1 MTAADAA
8 APDGGSGG
16 PLAAE
21 EVPFIGRLRRS
32 IEERRADGRS
42 LALLI
47 VHCGLIGRVD
57 ALWGFP
63 IGDAVRS
70 RIISSLRA
78 EALRE
83 DDFAGA
89 LGRDNLACVLSSVES
104 AQIALL
110 AAQKIL
116 RILNAPLWL
125 GEEEIFASPTIGIA
139 VFPGR
144 AGNVES
150 MMRQAKI
157 ASIAA
162 RGSSGRVALYDEAQ
176 ESGLSALIEESR
188 LRAAIAEDAL
198 DLVFQPQFDLRFGQ
212 IMGVESLLRWSG
224 AGGELVPMRDAF
236 AAAEAGGLL
245 PKLISSVLNR
255 ALRNCSE
262 FRQRAGLDLR
272 IAVHLSARALLE
284 PELVDLVGRALGT
297 WALRAGRLVLE
308 IGDIAMLDAHPE
320 AQAALRLLDKMGVKL
335 SIDDPSASVPS
346 LFWLARLPFNEL
358 KIDLSLVSGWMG
370 DARSEGVLKS
380 LVDLIHHLKLD
391 AAATGVQDDAA
402 AARLAE
408 LGCDF
413 MQGDFKGPPV
423 DSEEFVVRF
432 AG

>member
-8 APDGGSGG
+8 APEGGSSG

-21 EVPFIGRLRRS
+21 EVPFIHQLRRS

-47 VHCGLIGRVD
+47 VYCGLIGRVD

-63 IGDAVRS
+63 IGDAVRA

-78 EALRE
+78 DALRQ
-83 DDFAGA
+83 DDFVGA

-116 RILNAPLWL
+116 RILDAPLWL
-125 GEEEIFASPTIGIA
+125 GEEEIFTSPTIGIA

-150 MMRQAKI
+150 MMRQAKT
-157 ASIAA
+157 ACLAA
-162 RGSSGRVALYDEAQ
+162 RYSSSRVALYSEAQ
-176 ESGLSALIEESR
+176 ETGISGLIQESR

-198 DLVFQPQFDLRFGQ
+198 ELVFQPQFDLRFGQ
-212 IMGVESLLRWSG
+212 IMGVEAMLRWTG
-224 AGGELVPMRDAF
+224 AARELVPMRDAF
-236 AAAEAGGLL
+236 AAAVAGGLV

-272 IAVHLSARALLE
+272 IAINLPARALLE
-284 PELVDLVGRALGT
+284 PELADLVERALGT
-297 WALRAGRLVLE
+297 WALRAGRLMLEIDDIAVLE
-308 IGDIAMLDAHPE
+308 AHAE
-320 AQAALRLLDKMGVKL
+320 AQATIRRLDKIGVKL
-335 SIDDPSASVPS
+335 SIDDPRAPLASF
-346 LFWLARLPFNEL
+346 FWLATMPFNEL
-358 KIDLSLVSGWMG
+358 KIDLNLFSDWMG
-370 DARSEGVLKS
+370 DARSEGLLKS
-380 LVDLIHHLKLD
+380 LVDLAHQLKLD
-391 AAATGVQDDAA
+391 VAVVGVRDDAA
-402 AARLAE
+402 AARLQE
-408 LGCDF
+408 QGCDF